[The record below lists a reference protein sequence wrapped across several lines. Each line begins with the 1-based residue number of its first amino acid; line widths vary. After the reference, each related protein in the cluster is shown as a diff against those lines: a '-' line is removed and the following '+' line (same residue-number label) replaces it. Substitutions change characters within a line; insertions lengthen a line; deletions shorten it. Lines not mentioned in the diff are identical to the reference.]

1 MNRITSRRQLLG
13 WVAFGTSAMLLP
25 MQVLAAVKTPALT
38 EGPFYPGPKD
48 LLLDQDNDLTT
59 IAGKS
64 GVATGE
70 LLDLSGRVL
79 DERDRPMKNTLVEIW
94 QCNANGR
101 YHHSGDDSL
110 APLDPFFQGFG
121 KTVTDSDGHYRFR
134 TIKPVAYSGRTP
146 HIHFKVKSRDFGEM
160 TSQMF
165 MPGDPGNDRDGVL
178 RGVRSE
184 ADRKRLMMSLKPAA
198 PDRGVKLLAGFD
210 IVVG

>member
-1 MNRITSRRQLLG
+1 M
-13 WVAFGTSAMLLP
+13 
-25 MQVLAAVKTPALT
+25 
-38 EGPFYPGPKD
+38 
-48 LLLDQDNDLTT
+48 
-59 IAGKS
+59 
-64 GVATGE
+64 
-70 LLDLSGRVL
+70 
-79 DERDRPMKNTLVEIW
+79 
-94 QCNANGR
+94 
-101 YHHSGDDSL
+101 
-110 APLDPFFQGFG
+110 DPFFQGFG

-198 PDRGVKLLAGFD
+198 PDRGVKVLAGFD